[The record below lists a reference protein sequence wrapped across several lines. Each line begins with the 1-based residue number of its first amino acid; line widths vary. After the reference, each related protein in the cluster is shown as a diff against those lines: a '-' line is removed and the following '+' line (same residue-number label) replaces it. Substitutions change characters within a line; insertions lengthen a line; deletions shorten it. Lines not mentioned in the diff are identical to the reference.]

1 MKLPLCING
10 FEYEACFDDAFVETA
25 LRPLLRHLTDM
36 HRHAGRRLIVLLA
49 APPGTGKS
57 TLAAA
62 LEHLSEVT
70 PDCARVQAVGLDGF
84 HYPQK
89 ILIERGLVSVKGAP
103 HTFDAEALCAK
114 LEDAATRDVLWPLY
128 DRRLHDVV
136 PDAIPVTAPVLMVEG
151 NWLLL
156 NREPWTSLPR
166 DLSVFIQADA
176 SNLRRRL
183 IDRKLR
189 GGLSLEAAEAFV
201 ENSDIPNVHTCLQ
214 ESLTGDV
221 RWKMDA
227 DGRYTFAI

>member
-10 FEYEACFDDAFVETA
+10 FEYEACFDDDFVETA
-25 LRPLLRHLTDM
+25 LRPMLRRLTDT
-36 HRHAGRRLIVLLA
+36 HRRAGKRLIVLLA

-70 PDCARVQAVGLDGF
+70 PGCARVQAVGLDGF

-89 ILIERGLVSVKGAP
+89 ILVERGLSSVKGAP
-103 HTFDAEALCAK
+103 HTFDAEALRAK
-114 LEDAATRDVLWPLY
+114 LEEATMQDVLWPLY

-136 PDAIPVTAPVLMVEG
+136 PDVIPVTAPILIVEG

-166 DLSVFIQADA
+166 DLSVFIEAQPDA
-176 SNLRRRL
+176 VRSRL
-183 IDRKLR
+183 LLRKLR
-189 GGLSLEAAEAFV
+189 GGLSPEAAEAFV
-201 ENSDIPNVHTCLQ
+201 ERSDIPNVYTCLQ

-227 DGRYTFAI
+227 DGRYTLAI